1 MNPFNKQQRQSQLNA
16 LAAQNGG
23 NLSVVPGPL
32 KSTVREY
39 NVVNIDLDTDIYRIF
54 NYNRFLNLL
63 QNRQNTLVHPQAW
76 QDPFENFLLSSQ
88 GMYHGQP
95 VSLQPIRDS
104 WYGQCW
110 TFKEEC
116 DGLWRTNTNNR
127 TNRAVKVKT
136 TARKLFESFYDF
148 ANPFHM
154 LSFFIGRI
162 DYVTSNQLNTVLQN
176 AYGYLTDTTN
186 ISQMLTLLTKRQEFS
201 YEDELRLLYSIEANG
216 NPAPN
221 VYQYTIDPNVLF
233 DEIVLDP
240 WTSDA
245 EMLAEEND
253 MRRAGFNNPIRRSD
267 LYQLFQN
274 VIQIP

>member
-1 MNPFNKQQRQSQLNA
+1 MNPFNVQQRQSQLNV
-16 LAAQNGG
+16 LASQNGG
-23 NLSVVPGPL
+23 NLSVVPVQLQPM
-32 KSTVREY
+32 VRSY
-39 NVVNIDLDTDIYRIF
+39 NVVNIDLDTVIYRIF
-54 NYNRFLNLL
+54 SYRRFRSLL
-63 QNRQNTLVHPQAW
+63 LNRQNTLVHPQAW

-88 GMYHGQP
+88 GVHHGQP

-116 DGLWRTNTNNR
+116 DGLWRSNTHN
-127 TNRAVKVKT
+127 TVDRAVKVKT

-162 DYVTSNQLNTVLQN
+162 NYVNSNQLNTVLQN

-201 YEDELRLLYSIEANG
+201 YEDELRLLYCIETNG
-216 NPAPN
+216 NAAPN
-221 VYQYTIDPNVLF
+221 VYQYPIDPNVLF
-233 DEIVLDP
+233 DEVILDP
-240 WTSDA
+240 WTNNI
-245 EMLAEEND
+245 EMAAEEND
-253 MRRAGFNNPIRRSD
+253 MRQAGFINPIQRSD
-267 LYQLFQN
+267 LYQPYMN